1 MVRLGAMTTYM
12 EIVVTI
18 TVVPITMVLVVV
30 VPVNNHTGVAI
41 FTEEIT
47 VLLLPLSHPLVDMA
61 LPVEDIME
69 AVGDMQLI
77 INIMQ

>member
-1 MVRLGAMTTYM
+1 MVRLGAMTIYM

-41 FTEEIT
+41 FTEEIA
-47 VLLLPLSHPLVDMA
+47 VLLLPLSHPLVDMG

-77 INIMQ
+77 INNMQ